1 MSEKLIIRRDGNI
14 WICSGEGRTLEAVGF
29 VDLVIRI
36 RKDLGM
42 NKFTVSFDSEGSGI
56 DGAIATFDF
65 GAPDTY
71 IGG

>member
-1 MSEKLIIRRDGNI
+1 M
-14 WICSGEGRTLEAVGF
+14 
-29 VDLVIRI
+29 DLVIRI

-56 DGAIATFDF
+56 DGAVATFDF